1 MWLYRVVFCLNG
13 NNCCLAAIFLSFYV
27 STLLLQSERVNVIL
41 YDMYLSVQLFLF
53 LVTLIFAYGGFVLHG
68 WIDNLSE
75 IVSKFLCFWKTILR
89 KWWLYLCSS
98 LQ

>member
-1 MWLYRVVFCLNG
+1 MFCLNG

-41 YDMYLSVQLFLF
+41 YDMYSSVQLFLF

-68 WIDNLSE
+68 WINNLIE
-75 IVSKFLCFWKTILR
+75 IVRKVSMFLDDNT
-89 KWWLYLCSS
+89 
-98 LQ
+98 LQMVVVFV